1 MQFRISGL
9 DATPFLHLFGQK
21 EHYLKKHGAL
31 RRDVDSFPGYPDR
44 ISLNDMPVG
53 ETAILINHTYQPA
66 DTPYHGTHAI
76 YLREGCTHQG
86 IYINEIPKSLAVRL
100 LSVRALDENHFM
112 LEADICDGAAAKS
125 RLNHFFDDPTAS
137 YVHIHYA
144 KPGCYA
150 CLAEHVQ

>member
-1 MQFRISGL
+1 MQPPSFISL
-9 DATPFLHLFGQK
+9 VERTL
-21 EHYLKKHGAL
+21 LKKTRCAKK
-31 RRDVDSFPGYPDR
+31 RRRQFSRLSRQNF
-44 ISLNDMPVG
+44 ISDIPVG

-86 IYINEIPKSLAVRL
+86 VYINEIPESLAVRL
-100 LSVRALDENHFM
+100 ISLRAFDENHFM

-125 RLNHFFDDPTAS
+125 RLNHFFDDPTVS

-144 KPGCYA
+144 KQGCYA
-150 CLAEHVQ
+150 CLAERVQ